1 MPESNGFL
9 VRPKLYSSGGLI
21 PLRSAALADDKMLAA
36 AEAEGLK
43 EDLLS
48 LASSTQRGFKA
59 SREERRR
66 AKNLAE
72 ALEKLNPT
80 EEPARSYYEGN
91 SSDDSGGAG
100 SADLSGKWTLVST
113 DARDIT
119 TLDSG
124 GPFAPSKLGRIGQ
137 ECSPP
142 VIKNVIEWKKPDWA
156 TALPFSGGDDARVL
170 QKVCCEGVAKR
181 EDPRT
186 VDLKIVGLDI
196 VGDQGETKQSSEI
209 ASDIVKRIQGGP
221 AGLVGES
228 PIEVRGFVKPPFG
241 KFEILYLDEQM
252 RIIQTYQGYLAVNVR
267 QTPGEEWF

>member
-1 MPESNGFL
+1 MALPFA
-9 VRPKLYSSGGLI
+9 LYGAITPHWIII
-21 PLRSAALADDKMLAA
+21 PVTAILAFFVFGIEEIGVQIEEPFSALALNAMADGIDASIF
-36 AEAEGLK
+36 EAL
-43 EDLLS
+43 
-48 LASSTQRGFKA
+48 
-59 SREERRR
+59 
-66 AKNLAE
+66 

-100 SADLSGKWTLVST
+100 SADLSGKWTLVYT

>member
-1 MPESNGFL
+1 M
-9 VRPKLYSSGGLI
+9 
-21 PLRSAALADDKMLAA
+21 D
-36 AEAEGLK
+36 
-43 EDLLS
+43 
-48 LASSTQRGFKA
+48 T
-59 SREERRR
+59 
-66 AKNLAE
+66 
-72 ALEKLNPT
+72 
-80 EEPARSYYEGN
+80 
-91 SSDDSGGAG
+91 
-100 SADLSGKWTLVST
+100 
-113 DARDIT
+113 RDIT